1 MSDLLRWA
9 AAGGGLLAVSAIAWN
24 GRDLSAQEAQRRV
37 ATPTPALSAIEGG
50 SPSEEDVLRTL
61 ASESRTRDLPGEY
74 VSGRVLVKFREG
86 AGTAQTQAATL
97 QRVAAHGKRTPEY
110 ADFDLVEIDAGSDPE
125 AVASAL
131 AAQPDVEY
139 AQPDYRIYARFRPN
153 DPEYSRQWNFAAL
166 DMEAAW
172 DINRGA
178 TSTVIVA
185 VLDSG
190 MAFRNV
196 SFEYTAPAFR
206 AQNRNYP
213 ALGRVRIPFA
223 AAPDLTSA
231 NRFVAPR
238 DFIWNDTDP
247 VDLLGHG
254 THVAGTIGQLTD
266 NGSGGA
272 GMAFNVRLMP
282 VKVISGQ
289 WDLIFNAPNSG
300 TDAVLAQGIRYAVD
314 NGARVLNMSLGRSN
328 GGPAPAVEAA
338 LRDAVA
344 RGAFVAISAGNDFEE
359 GNPEERIA
367 ELASRI
373 DGVMSVAAVGRELNR
388 APYSGVKPYVEIAA
402 PGGDVRNG
410 GTAGAIVQ
418 QSYDPTIGFATPFDN
433 LPSVYRAPRFDVFV
447 QRPNQGTSMAA
458 PHVSGLAA
466 LLMQQGI
473 TNPSAIEAAI
483 KRFATDRGP
492 AGRDDEYG
500 FGIVNPRAT
509 LRGLGLL
516 K

>member
-1 MSDLLRWA
+1 
-9 AAGGGLLAVSAIAWN
+9 
-24 GRDLSAQEAQRRV
+24 
-37 ATPTPALSAIEGG
+37 
-50 SPSEEDVLRTL
+50 LRTL
-61 ASESRTRDLPGEY
+61 ASEKNPRDVAGEFA
-74 VSGRVLVKFREG
+74 SGRVIVKFREG
-86 AGTAQTQAATL
+86 SASAQARTATL
-97 QRVAAHGKRTPEY
+97 QSVSARATTTPAY
-110 ADFDLVEIDAGSDPE
+110 ADFDVIEIDPNQDA
-125 AVASAL
+125 ATVASAL
-131 AAQPDVEY
+131 AARPDVEY
-139 AQPDYRIYARFRPN
+139 AQPDYRVYTRFRPN
-153 DPEYSRQWNFAAL
+153 DPEYGRQWNFTAL

-172 DINRGA
+172 EINRGA
-178 TSTVIVA
+178 STSVIVA

-190 MAFRNV
+190 MAFKNV

-206 AQNRNYP
+206 FENRIYP

-223 AAPDLTSA
+223 AAPDLTSS

-247 VDLLGHG
+247 VDLDGHG
-254 THVAGTIGQLTD
+254 MHVAGTIGQLTD

-282 VKVISGQ
+282 VKVISGD
-289 WDLIFNAPNSG
+289 WDAIFNSPNSG
-300 TDAVLAQGIRYAVD
+300 TDSVIAQGIRYAVD
-314 NGARVLNMSLGRSN
+314 NGARVINMSIGRT
-328 GGPAPAVEAA
+328 GGPAPAIESA

-367 ELASRI
+367 EIAARI
-373 DGVMSVAAVGRELNR
+373 DGVMCVAAVGRELNR

-402 PGGDVRNG
+402 PGGDVRVG
-410 GTAGAIVQ
+410 GTAGAIFQ
-418 QSYDPTIGFATPFDN
+418 QSYDPTIGFAAPLDN
-433 LPSVYRAPRFDVFV
+433 APSVYRAPRFDVFV

-473 TNPSAIEAAI
+473 TNPAAIEAAI
-483 KRFATDRGP
+483 KHFATDRGP

-500 FGIVNPRAT
+500 YGIINPRAT
-509 LRGLGLL
+509 LRGLGLI

>member
-1 MSDLLRWA
+1 MPELLRWA
-9 AAGGGLLAVSAIAWN
+9 AAGGGLLAMAAIAWD
-24 GRDLSAQEAQRRV
+24 GRDLSAQESQRRV

-61 ASESRTRDLPGEY
+61 ASESRTHDLPGEY
-74 VSGRVLVKFREG
+74 ASGRVLVKFREG
-86 AGTAQTQAATL
+86 SGSAQTRAATL
-97 QRVAAHGKRTPEY
+97 QRVAAHGKLTPEY
-110 ADFDLVEIDAGSDPE
+110 ADFDVVEIDAGSDAA

-139 AQPDYRIYARFRPN
+139 AQPDYRVYARFRPN
-153 DPEYSRQWNFAAL
+153 DPEYGRQWNFAAL

-172 DINRGA
+172 EINRGA
-178 TSTVIVA
+178 SSTVIVA

-196 SFEYTAPAFR
+196 SFDYTAPAFR
-206 AQNRNYP
+206 FNNRNYP

-247 VDLLGHG
+247 VDLSGHG

-282 VKVISGQ
+282 VKVISGD
-289 WDLIFNAPNSG
+289 WDAIFDAPNIGS
-300 TDAVLAQGIRYAVD
+300 DAIIAQGIRYAVD
-314 NGARVLNMSLGRSN
+314 NGARVLNMSIGRS
-328 GGPAPAVEAA
+328 GGPAPVVESA

-359 GNPEERIA
+359 GNPEERLA
-367 ELASRI
+367 ELAGRI
-373 DGVMSVAAVGRELNR
+373 DGVMSVAAVGRDLNR

-402 PGGDVRNG
+402 PGGDVRSG
-410 GTAGAIVQ
+410 GTAGTIFQ
-418 QSYDPTIGFATPFDN
+418 QSYDPTIGFSRPLDN

-447 QRPNQGTSMAA
+447 QLPNQGTSMAA

-473 TNPSAIEAAI
+473 TNPAAIEAAI

-509 LRGLGLL
+509 LRGLGLI